1 MLHYESYPEVIT
13 MSSRITARRILLL
26 SGGATVCV
34 LIFLYMGVQAFLN
47 DHLSIPEADL
57 SSDSSLAFI
66 ESDSVTQDTVPGEFA
81 ALLNYTNSIDTTA
94 GPAGTFIIDT
104 SYVANPR
111 GVRMEGRK
119 VSLAVCGVD
128 SRAGERVEHADANH
142 VITVWLDSGWVDITS
157 IPRDTPCDAG
167 FPGKSRLN
175 NLSNLRARKGRDAYL
190 REVAMIAGLDT
201 IEYYIDLGFSQAR
214 GVLEL
219 LGFKENSADALR
231 VLRSRR
237 IFASG
242 DFQRSFNQGQ
252 FMRQMLLK
260 QFGRLEGISG
270 NLLMRA
276 GLYMVGTNLTI
287 DDAERIAGEL
297 RAKGF
302 PGNPDDVTVCIRPAY
317 YAKMAVFNFNDS
329 AAFGGL
335 VRKTNEKI
343 AVRGKGKSGRNG
355 GVDSTMIR
363 FHACLIH
370 MLSKAA
376 ADSAKVPVR
385 VIANLR
391 RPFEQRIWWQIA
403 DKNERGRI
411 RRELGA
417 LLAAAYTR
425 TGRPDDASRVN
436 EVVRFEEELFA
447 ASQGVHH

>member
-1 MLHYESYPEVIT
+1 
-13 MSSRITARRILLL
+13 MSSRIPARRILLL
-26 SGGATVCV
+26 CGGAVVCV
-34 LIFLYMGVQAFLN
+34 LVFMYMGLQAFLS
-47 DHLSIPEADL
+47 DHLSIPEGEL
-57 SSDSSLAFI
+57 SSDSSLALI
-66 ESDSVTQDTVPGEFA
+66 ESDTISQDSLTGEFA
-81 ALLNYTNSIDTTA
+81 ALLNYTSSIDTTA
-94 GPAGTFIIDT
+94 GPSGAFVIDT

-111 GVRMEGRK
+111 GSQVGGRK

-167 FPGKSRLN
+167 FAGKSRLN
-175 NLSNLRARKGRDAYL
+175 NLTNLRARKGRDAYL
-190 REVAMIAGLDT
+190 REVAAIAGLDT

-219 LGFKENSADALR
+219 LGFKKNSADALR

-276 GLYMVGTNLTI
+276 GLYMVGTNLTV
-287 DDAERIAGEL
+287 DDAERIAEEL

-302 PGNPDDVTVCIRPAY
+302 PRSLNDVTVCIRPAY
-317 YAKMAVFNFNDS
+317 YAKMAVFDFSDS
-329 AAFGGL
+329 TAFGGL
-335 VRKTNEKI
+335 VRKMNEKI
-343 AVRGKGKSGRNG
+343 PDDEKGGSEN
-355 GVDSTMIR
+355 VIDSTMIR
-363 FHACLIH
+363 FHAGLVH
-370 MLSKAA
+370 MIAKAA
-376 ADSAKVPVR
+376 ADSAKLPVR

-403 DKNERGRI
+403 DQNERSRI
-411 RRELGA
+411 RRELGV
-417 LLAAAYTR
+417 LLAGAYNR
-425 TGRPDDASRVN
+425 TGRQDDAGRVH
-436 EVVRFEEELFA
+436 EVVRFEEEMFA
-447 ASQGVHH
+447 ASRAGTP